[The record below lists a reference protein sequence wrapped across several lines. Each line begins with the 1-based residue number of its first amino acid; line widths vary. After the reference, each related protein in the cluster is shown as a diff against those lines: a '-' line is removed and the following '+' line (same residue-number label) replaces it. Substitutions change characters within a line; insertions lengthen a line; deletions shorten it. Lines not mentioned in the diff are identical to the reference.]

1 MIFPKISKNLGF
13 TLLEVMVALIV
24 VAIGLSAVVKTA
36 TQNAENI
43 RYLRD
48 KTLAHWVAM
57 NKLTELQVR
66 GQWPDLG
73 SQSDAMMMADKKWY
87 VIVMVSDTMDLQ
99 LRRVE
104 IAVSEKEGLST
115 PLVVL
120 VGFIEGQ
127 I

>member
-73 SQSDAMMMADKKWY
+73 SQTDVAMMADRKWY
-87 VIVMVSDTMDLQ
+87 VMIMVSDTMDLQ
-99 LRRVE
+99 LRRLE
-104 IAVSEKEGLST
+104 ITVKEKEESST

-120 VGFIEGQ
+120 VGFIEGP

>member
-13 TLLEVMVALIV
+13 TLLEVMIALIV

-36 TQNAENI
+36 SQNAENI

-57 NKLTELQVR
+57 NKLTDLQVR

-73 SQSDAMMMADKKWY
+73 SQSEAAMMADKKWY
-87 VIVMVSDTMDLQ
+87 VTVMVSDTMDLQ

-104 IAVSEKEGLST
+104 IAVREKEELST

-120 VGFIEGQ
+120 VGFIEAQ